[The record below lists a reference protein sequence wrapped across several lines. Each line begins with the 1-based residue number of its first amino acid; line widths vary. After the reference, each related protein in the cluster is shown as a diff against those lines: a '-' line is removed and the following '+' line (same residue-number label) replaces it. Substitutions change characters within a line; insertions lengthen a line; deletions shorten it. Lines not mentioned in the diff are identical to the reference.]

1 MKNQI
6 ISSNII
12 DTNWLVI
19 WISTLILIITVS
31 SCNRLEQIPEST
43 VTKDAVFKSERGLE
57 LYTNSFYNMLPN
69 SDAIQRGDGMA
80 DYTARREVPDFI
92 REGAYTARQSSGW
105 NWTDLR
111 NINYF
116 IENCENPSISLE
128 VRNNYIGIAKFFRAL
143 FYFQKVVRFGDVPWI
158 GSTYGVNDE
167 RLYQGRDSRVLVL
180 DSVLSDLNFAIEHIT
195 LTNDPSRTMVTKSVA
210 LALKSRIALFE
221 GTFRKYHTNYNLT
234 NTANFW
240 LNEAKESAERIIN
253 EGHFSLNVS
262 ANSASSYRDLFIN
275 QSVNSN
281 EVILANVY
289 DDALSIY
296 HDANW
301 YWTSAT
307 YGDRASLTRTFI
319 NTYLNI
325 DGTSFTDNPSY
336 RTMEFHDETKNRD
349 LRLSQTIR
357 VKGYARING
366 GAQELSAP
374 LFSYTFTGY
383 HPIKWTL
390 DNMFYDSGSRNDNA
404 LPIFRYAEILL
415 NYAEAKAELGE
426 MTVSDWSKTIGALRQ
441 RAGITGGIN
450 SLPTQA
456 DSYLQQN
463 YFPNISDPILL
474 ETRRER
480 GIELVF
486 EGLRFQ
492 DIIRW
497 KKGELMEQVWNG
509 IYIPQIGTLYDLNE
523 DNKPDVSFYTVS
535 PTTTIAG
542 VSYINVA
549 PSNTSTPNPYKL
561 SNGTSGEVT
570 WLSNIPRVWN
580 DKYYLYPIPESD
592 RLINPNLGQNP
603 GWE

>member
-1 MKNQI
+1 MKSQLLKRNSI
-6 ISSNII
+6 
-12 DTNWLVI
+12 TTKWLFIMMNSLVF
-19 WISTLILIITVS
+19 IITFS
-31 SCNRLEQIPEST
+31 SCNKLEQIPEST

-57 LYTNSFYNMLPN
+57 LYVSSFYNMLPN

-92 REGAYTARQSSGW
+92 REGAYSARQSTGW
-105 NWTDLR
+105 SWSDLR

-116 IENCENPSISLE
+116 IENCNNPTISLE
-128 VRNNYIGIAKFFRAL
+128 IRKNYIGIAKFFRAL

-158 GSTYGVNDE
+158 GTTYGVNEE
-167 RLYQGRDSRVLVL
+167 RLYQARDSRVLVL
-180 DSVLSDLNFAIEHIT
+180 DSVLSDLNFAIDNIT
-195 LTNDPSRTMVTKSVA
+195 LNNDPSRTMITKSVA
-210 LALKSRIALFE
+210 LALKSRISLFE
-221 GTFRKYHTNYNLT
+221 GTFRKYHTDYNLT
-234 NTANFW
+234 SSANFW
-240 LNEAKESAERIIN
+240 LKEAKESAERIIN
-253 EGHFSLNVS
+253 EGIFKLNVTGS
-262 ANSASSYRDLFIN
+262 NTSSYRDLFVS
-275 QSVNSN
+275 QTVNPN

-336 RTMEFHDETKNRD
+336 KTMEFHNEVKNRD

-366 GAQELSAP
+366 GVQEVSAP

-415 NYAEAKAELGE
+415 NYAEARAELGE
-426 MTVSDWSKTIGALRQ
+426 MTSNDWSKTIGALRQ
-441 RAGITGGIN
+441 RAGITSGITA
-450 SLPTQA
+450 LPTRI
-456 DSYLQQN
+456 DPYLQQN
-463 YFPNISDPILL
+463 YFPAITDPILL
-474 ETRRER
+474 EVRRER

-497 KKGELMEQVWNG
+497 KRGELMEQVWNG
-509 IYIPQIGTLYDLNE
+509 IYVPQVGTLHDLNE
-523 DNKPDVSFYTVS
+523 DNKPDVSFYIVNPS
-535 PTTTIAG
+535 NTISG
-542 VSYINVA
+542 VSYINVGA
-549 PSNTSTPNPYKL
+549 SATSTVNPYKL
-561 SNGTSGEVT
+561 SNGNSGEIT

-592 RLINPNLGQNP
+592 RLINPKLGQNP
-603 GWE
+603 GWK